1 MTRQMTRRSPCS
13 RESTAS
19 CLSVSK
25 VAWRQESF
33 SYEAKFK
40 GSGIVSLP
48 NERRRAIRLLV
59 MCAIVRMGRSRHSQ
73 RDRRAVSKRSNTI
86 SRPDRSGP
94 LWIKWKKFFWS
105 RRDVIQHFELRDDL
119 LTNMDH
125 LKSLIRE
132 VPDFPKPGINFY
144 DITTLLKHPE
154 GLRNTVDALA
164 AQFEGERVD
173 SVIGVEAR
181 GFIFAPALAYH
192 LGAGFVPVRKPRK
205 LPAECASISYDLE
218 YGQDT
223 LEIHRDAIGDG
234 HRVLIADDLLAT
246 GGTARAVVDL
256 VEQLG
261 GTVVGLVFVV
271 ELEFLPG
278 REKLAGYDVR
288 SLIKYQ
294 S

>member
-1 MTRQMTRRSPCS
+1 
-13 RESTAS
+13 
-19 CLSVSK
+19 
-25 VAWRQESF
+25 
-33 SYEAKFK
+33 
-40 GSGIVSLP
+40 
-48 NERRRAIRLLV
+48 
-59 MCAIVRMGRSRHSQ
+59 
-73 RDRRAVSKRSNTI
+73 
-86 SRPDRSGP
+86 
-94 LWIKWKKFFWS
+94 
-105 RRDVIQHFELRDDL
+105 
-119 LTNMDH
+119 MDH
-125 LKSLIRE
+125 LKKLIRE
-132 VPDFPKPGINFY
+132 VPDFPKAGINFY

-164 AQFEGERVD
+164 SEFEGQKVD

-192 LGAGFVPVRKPRK
+192 LGAGFVPVRKPKK

-223 LEIHRDAIGDG
+223 LQIHKDAVGDG
-234 HRVLIADDLLAT
+234 HRVIIADDLLAT

-294 S
+294 E